1 MNLNE
6 HYQTLYNNSIEKIK
20 NDDYAIDELIHSP
33 NDKRFGITLLIRPP
47 QEVKNEIQ
55 KFLNELRAVE
65 PNQYYYPNPDIH
77 ITIMS
82 IISCYNGFDLNGIDI
97 SKYVDIIK
105 KSIVETPEIEIQF
118 KGLTASPSCIV
129 VQGFMANDALNDIRD
144 NLRFHFK
151 NSDLEQSLDKRYA
164 IQTAHAT
171 VVRFSN
177 KLVNKTPFLNTVEAF
192 KNCNFGTFKVDQLE
206 LVFNDWYQKEQ
217 HVKTLYRF
225 NL

>member
-20 NDDYAIDELIHSP
+20 NDNYAIDELIHSP
-33 NDKRFGITLLIRPP
+33 NDNRFGITLLIRPP
-47 QEVKNEIQ
+47 QEVKKEIQ
-55 KFLNELRAVE
+55 RFLNELHAVE

-105 KSIVETPEIEIQF
+105 KSIVETPQIEIQF
-118 KGLTASPSCIV
+118 KGLTASPSCIM

-171 VVRFSN
+171 IVRFSN